1 VRLPKI
7 VSGEG
12 VNRLLARPLYLPN
25 GKIMLKRLKQTLL
38 LACLSSFVMASYAAS
53 LDPLFVSLTSD
64 EPHRATMALNFS
76 KHHAAN
82 GHPLSV
88 FLSDKGVYLGVK
100 ASSTSHPEQQKL
112 LAEMIANGSAVIM
125 CPPCLRHYGFT
136 EADLLPGI
144 KLGGAKVTGEAL
156 FKPNTKTLSW

>member
-1 VRLPKI
+1 VRILILQSFNQI
-7 VSGEG
+7 VLLVYQRKSMIHHAIKTI
-12 VNRLLARPLYLPN
+12 LLAV
-25 GKIMLKRLKQTLL
+25 
-38 LACLSSFVMASYAAS
+38 LAAFSLSTIAGSS
-53 LDPLFVSLTSD
+53 DPLFVSLTSD

-100 ASSTSHPEQQKL
+100 ASASSHPEQQKIL
-112 LAEMIANGSAVIM
+112 LEMIAGGSAVIM

-144 KLGGAKVTGEAL
+144 KMGGAKVTGEAL

>member
-1 VRLPKI
+1 MIHHSIKSI
-7 VSGEG
+7 
-12 VNRLLARPLYLPN
+12 LLA
-25 GKIMLKRLKQTLL
+25 I
-38 LACLSSFVMASYAAS
+38 LAAFSLSTIAGSN
-53 LDPLFVSLTSD
+53 DPLFVSLTSD

-100 ASSTSHPEQQKL
+100 AAASSHPEQQKIL
-112 LAEMIANGSAVIM
+112 LEMIASGSAVIM

-136 EADLLPGI
+136 EADVLPGI
-144 KLGGAKVTGEAL
+144 KMGGPKVTGEAL

>member
-1 VRLPKI
+1 
-7 VSGEG
+7 
-12 VNRLLARPLYLPN
+12 
-25 GKIMLKRLKQTLL
+25 MLKHVKQTLL
-38 LACLSSFVMASYAAS
+38 LTCLSLFVMTGYASN

-64 EPHRATMALNFS
+64 EPNRASMALNFS

-88 FLSDKGVYLGVK
+88 FLSDKGVYLGVRAG
-100 ASSTSHPEQQKL
+100 ASSHPEQQKL
-112 LAEMIANGSAVIM
+112 LLEMIASGSTVIM

-144 KLGGAKVTGEAL
+144 KLGGVKVTGEVL
-156 FKPNTKTLSW
+156 FKPNTKTMSW

>member
-1 VRLPKI
+1 VL
-7 VSGEG
+7 
-12 VNRLLARPLYLPN
+12 N
-25 GKIMLKRLKQTLL
+25 GKIMLKHVKQTLL
-38 LACLSSFVMASYAAS
+38 LTCLSLFVMTGYASN

-64 EPHRATMALNFS
+64 EPNRASMALNFS

-88 FLSDKGVYLGVK
+88 FLSDKGVYLGVRAG
-100 ASSTSHPEQQKL
+100 ASSHPEQQKL
-112 LAEMIANGSAVIM
+112 LLEMIASGSTVIM

-144 KLGGAKVTGEAL
+144 KLGGVKVTGEVL
-156 FKPNTKTLSW
+156 FKPNTKTMSW

>member
-1 VRLPKI
+1 VL
-7 VSGEG
+7 
-12 VNRLLARPLYLPN
+12 N
-25 GKIMLKRLKQTLL
+25 GKIMLKHVKQTLL
-38 LACLSSFVMASYAAS
+38 LTCLSLFVMTGYASN

-64 EPHRATMALNFS
+64 EPHRASMALNFS
-76 KHHAAN
+76 KHHAVN

-100 ASSTSHPEQQKL
+100 AGALSYPEQQKL
-112 LAEMIANGSAVIM
+112 LAEMIASGSTVIM

-144 KLGGAKVTGEAL
+144 KMGGAKVTGEAL

>member
-1 VRLPKI
+1 
-7 VSGEG
+7 
-12 VNRLLARPLYLPN
+12 
-25 GKIMLKRLKQTLL
+25 MLKRVKQTLL
-38 LACLSSFVMASYAAS
+38 LTCLAFFVMTGYASN

-64 EPHRATMALNFS
+64 EPHRASMALNFS

-100 ASSTSHPEQQKL
+100 ASGSSHPEQQKL
-112 LAEMIANGSAVIM
+112 LLEMIASGSTVIM

-144 KLGGAKVTGEAL
+144 KMGGAKVTGEAL

>member
-1 VRLPKI
+1 MRILILQSFNQI
-7 VSGEG
+7 VLLVYQRKSMIHHSIKSILLT
-12 VNRLLARPLYLPN
+12 LLATLSLSAIAEPN
-25 GKIMLKRLKQTLL
+25 
-38 LACLSSFVMASYAAS
+38 A
-53 LDPLFVSLTSD
+53 PLFVSLTSD

-100 ASSTSHPEQQKL
+100 AAASSHPEQQKL
-112 LAEMIANGSAVIM
+112 LLEMIAGGSTVIM

-136 EADLLPGI
+136 EADVLPGI
-144 KLGGAKVTGEAL
+144 KMGGAKVTGEAL

>member
-1 VRLPKI
+1 VRLPKPL
-7 VSGEG
+7 SGKRAI
-12 VNRLLARPLYLPN
+12 RLSSLTLYLLN

-100 ASSTSHPEQQKL
+100 ASSSSYPEQQKL
-112 LAEMIANGSAVIM
+112 LAEMIANGSTVIM

>member
-1 VRLPKI
+1 
-7 VSGEG
+7 
-12 VNRLLARPLYLPN
+12 
-25 GKIMLKRLKQTLL
+25 MLKRLKQSLL
-38 LACLSSFVMASYAAS
+38 LACLSSFAMASYAAN
-53 LDPLFVSLTSD
+53 LDPLFVSFTSD

-88 FLSDKGVYLGVK
+88 FLSDRGIYLGVK
-100 ASSTSHPEQQKL
+100 SAASSHPEQQKL
-112 LAEMIANGSAVIM
+112 LLEMIASGSVVIM

-136 EADLLPGI
+136 EEDLLPGI
-144 KLGGAKVTGEAL
+144 KMGGAKVTGEAL

>member
-1 VRLPKI
+1 MIHHAIKTI
-7 VSGEG
+7 
-12 VNRLLARPLYLPN
+12 LL
-25 GKIMLKRLKQTLL
+25 TV
-38 LACLSSFVMASYAAS
+38 LAAFSLSTIAGSN
-53 LDPLFVSLTSD
+53 DPLFVSLTSD
-64 EPHRATMALNFS
+64 EPHRASMALNFG

-100 ASSTSHPEQQKL
+100 AGASSHPEQQKL
-112 LAEMIANGSAVIM
+112 LLEMIAGGSAVIM

-144 KLGGAKVTGEAL
+144 KMGGAKVTGEAL

>member
-1 VRLPKI
+1 MRLPKTL
-7 VSGEG
+7 SGEG
-12 VNRLLARPLYLPN
+12 ANRLLAHPLYLLN

-38 LACLSSFVMASYAAS
+38 LACLSLFVMASYAANP
-53 LDPLFVSLTSD
+53 DPLFVSLTSD

-100 ASSTSHPEQQKL
+100 ASSASYPEHQKL
-112 LAEMIANGSAVIM
+112 LAEMIASGSAVIM

>member
-1 VRLPKI
+1 VL
-7 VSGEG
+7 
-12 VNRLLARPLYLPN
+12 N
-25 GKIMLKRLKQTLL
+25 GKIMLKHVKQTLL
-38 LACLSSFVMASYAAS
+38 LTCLSLFVMTGYASN

-64 EPHRATMALNFS
+64 EPNRASMALNFS

-100 ASSTSHPEQQKL
+100 AGASSHPEQQKL
-112 LAEMIANGSAVIM
+112 LLEMIASGSTVIM

-144 KLGGAKVTGEAL
+144 KLGGVKVTGEAL
-156 FKPNTKTLSW
+156 FKPNTKTMSW

>member
-1 VRLPKI
+1 MIHHAIKTI
-7 VSGEG
+7 
-12 VNRLLARPLYLPN
+12 LLAV
-25 GKIMLKRLKQTLL
+25 
-38 LACLSSFVMASYAAS
+38 LAAFSLSTIAGSS
-53 LDPLFVSLTSD
+53 DPLFVSLTSD

-100 ASSTSHPEQQKL
+100 AAASSHPEQQKIL
-112 LAEMIANGSAVIM
+112 LEMIAGGSAVIM

-144 KLGGAKVTGEAL
+144 KMGGAKVTGEAL

>member
-1 VRLPKI
+1 MRILILQSFNQI
-7 VSGEG
+7 VLLVYQRKSMIHHAIKTI
-12 VNRLLARPLYLPN
+12 LLAV
-25 GKIMLKRLKQTLL
+25 
-38 LACLSSFVMASYAAS
+38 LAAFSLSTIAGSN
-53 LDPLFVSLTSD
+53 DPLFVSLASD
-64 EPHRATMALNFS
+64 EPHRASMALNFS

-100 ASSTSHPEQQKL
+100 AGASSHPEQQKL
-112 LAEMIANGSAVIM
+112 LLEMIASGSAVIM

-144 KLGGAKVTGEAL
+144 KMGGAKVTGEAL

>member
-1 VRLPKI
+1 VL
-7 VSGEG
+7 
-12 VNRLLARPLYLPN
+12 N
-25 GKIMLKRLKQTLL
+25 GKIMLKRVKQTLL
-38 LACLSSFVMASYAAS
+38 LICLSLFVMTGYASN

-64 EPHRATMALNFS
+64 EPHRASMALNFS

-100 ASSTSHPEQQKL
+100 AGSSSHPEQQKL
-112 LAEMIANGSAVIM
+112 LLEMIASGSAVIM

-156 FKPNTKTLSW
+156 FKPNTKTMSW

>member
-1 VRLPKI
+1 VL
-7 VSGEG
+7 
-12 VNRLLARPLYLPN
+12 N
-25 GKIMLKRLKQTLL
+25 GKIMLNRIKQILL
-38 LACLSSFVMASYAAS
+38 LTCLSLFVITGNTSN
-53 LDPLFVSLTSD
+53 LDPLFLSLTSD
-64 EPHRATMALNFS
+64 EPHRASMALNFG

-100 ASSTSHPEQQKL
+100 AGATSHPEQQKL
-112 LAEMIANGSAVIM
+112 LQEMIGSGSAVIM

-136 EADLLPGI
+136 EVDLLPGI
-144 KLGGAKVTGEAL
+144 QLGGAKVTGEAL

>member
-1 VRLPKI
+1 
-7 VSGEG
+7 
-12 VNRLLARPLYLPN
+12 
-25 GKIMLKRLKQTLL
+25 MLKSLKHSLL
-38 LACLSSFVMASYAAS
+38 LACLSLFVMASYAANP
-53 LDPLFVSLTSD
+53 DPSFVSLTSD

-100 ASSTSHPEQQKL
+100 VGSTSHPEQQKL
-112 LAEMIANGSAVIM
+112 LAEMIASGSTVIM
-125 CPPCLRHYGFT
+125 CPLCLRHFGFT

-144 KLGGAKVTGEAL
+144 KLGGAKVNGEAL
-156 FKPNTKTLSW
+156 FKRNTKTLSW

>member
-1 VRLPKI
+1 VL
-7 VSGEG
+7 
-12 VNRLLARPLYLPN
+12 N
-25 GKIMLKRLKQTLL
+25 GKIMLKRVKQTLL
-38 LACLSSFVMASYAAS
+38 LTCLSLFVMTGYASN

-64 EPHRATMALNFS
+64 EPHRASMALNFS

-100 ASSTSHPEQQKL
+100 AGSSSHPEQQKL
-112 LAEMIANGSAVIM
+112 LLEMIASGSAVIM

-156 FKPNTKTLSW
+156 FKPNTKTMSW

>member
-1 VRLPKI
+1 
-7 VSGEG
+7 
-12 VNRLLARPLYLPN
+12 
-25 GKIMLKRLKQTLL
+25 MLKRLKQSLL
-38 LACLSSFVMASYAAS
+38 LACLSLFVMTSYAANP
-53 LDPLFVSLTSD
+53 DPLFVSLTSD
-64 EPHRATMALNFS
+64 EPHRVTMALNFS

-82 GHPLSV
+82 GHPLSI

-100 ASSTSHPEQQKL
+100 ASSSNYPEQQKL
-112 LAEMIANGSAVIM
+112 LAEMIASGSTVIM

>member
-1 VRLPKI
+1 VL
-7 VSGEG
+7 
-12 VNRLLARPLYLPN
+12 N
-25 GKIMLKRLKQTLL
+25 GKIMLKHVKQTLL
-38 LACLSSFVMASYAAS
+38 LTCLSLFMMTGYASN

-64 EPHRATMALNFS
+64 EPHRASMALNFS
-76 KHHAAN
+76 KHHAVN

-100 ASSTSHPEQQKL
+100 AGAISYPEQQKL
-112 LAEMIANGSAVIM
+112 LAEMIASGSTVIM

-144 KLGGAKVTGEAL
+144 KMGGAKVTGEAL

>member
-1 VRLPKI
+1 
-7 VSGEG
+7 
-12 VNRLLARPLYLPN
+12 
-25 GKIMLKRLKQTLL
+25 MLKRLKQTLL

-53 LDPLFVSLTSD
+53 PDPLFISLTSD

-88 FLSDKGVYLGVK
+88 FLSDQGVYLGVK

>member
-1 VRLPKI
+1 MIHHSIKSI
-7 VSGEG
+7 
-12 VNRLLARPLYLPN
+12 LLAIFAALSLSAIAGPN
-25 GKIMLKRLKQTLL
+25 
-38 LACLSSFVMASYAAS
+38 
-53 LDPLFVSLTSD
+53 DPLFVSLTSD

-100 ASSTSHPEQQKL
+100 AAASSHPEQQKIL
-112 LAEMIANGSAVIM
+112 LEMIASGSAVIM

-144 KLGGAKVTGEAL
+144 KMGGAKVTGEAL

>member
-1 VRLPKI
+1 
-7 VSGEG
+7 
-12 VNRLLARPLYLPN
+12 
-25 GKIMLKRLKQTLL
+25 MLKRIKRNLL
-38 LACLSSFVMASYAAS
+38 LACMSLFAMTSYATNS
-53 LDPLFVSLTSD
+53 DPLFVSLTSD
-64 EPHRATMALNFS
+64 EPHRVTMALNFS

-100 ASSTSHPEQQKL
+100 ASRSSHPEQQKL
-112 LAEMIANGSAVIM
+112 LAEMIAGGSTVIM

-144 KLGGAKVTGEAL
+144 KLGGAQVTGEAL

>member
-1 VRLPKI
+1 
-7 VSGEG
+7 
-12 VNRLLARPLYLPN
+12 
-25 GKIMLKRLKQTLL
+25 MLKHVKQTLL
-38 LACLSSFVMASYAAS
+38 LTCLSLFVMTGYASN

-64 EPHRATMALNFS
+64 EPHRASMALNFS
-76 KHHAAN
+76 KHHAVN

-100 ASSTSHPEQQKL
+100 AGALSYPEQQKL
-112 LAEMIANGSAVIM
+112 LAEMIASGSTVIM

-136 EADLLPGI
+136 EADVLPGI
-144 KLGGAKVTGEAL
+144 KMGGAKVTGEAL

>member
-1 VRLPKI
+1 
-7 VSGEG
+7 
-12 VNRLLARPLYLPN
+12 
-25 GKIMLKRLKQTLL
+25 MLKHVKQTLL
-38 LACLSSFVMASYAAS
+38 LTCLSLFVMTGYASN

-64 EPHRATMALNFS
+64 EPHRASMALNFS
-76 KHHAAN
+76 KHHAVN

-100 ASSTSHPEQQKL
+100 AGALSYPEQQKL
-112 LAEMIANGSAVIM
+112 LAEMIAGGSTVIM

-136 EADLLPGI
+136 EADVLPGI
-144 KLGGAKVTGEAL
+144 KMGGAKVTGEAL